1 MEQKE
6 IALIGKIAAGMTHDM
21 KNVLAI
27 INESAGLIQDIFAYS
42 SKNANPVDKMDKM
55 DKVERALNSVKKQID
70 RGADIMTK
78 FNRFAHSM
86 DEPVSQV
93 TANEIVEQV
102 VFLMH
107 RFAGQKQIELIAKP
121 RRRDKNFSTNP
132 IRLLLAIC
140 MYVDYYLS
148 ELSEA
153 KKIILMPIKS
163 SKEIVFGIVI
173 KGYSGKEKNDRV
185 SFAELPE
192 MGDTLNFLNAGIHPL
207 KSPDQPGV
215 KFVISE

>member
-27 INESAGLIQDIFAYS
+27 INESAGLVQDIFAYS
-42 SKNANPVDKMDKM
+42 GKNANPVDKM
-55 DKVERALNSVKKQID
+55 DKVERALNSIKKQID
-70 RGADIMTK
+70 RGADITTK

-121 RRRDKNFSTNP
+121 RRRDKSFSTNP

-140 MYVDYYLS
+140 MYVDYYLA

-173 KGYSGKEKNDRV
+173 KGYSGKDDRV